1 MAVQPDGVLINRARL
16 TKWGIWVGD
25 VLISFHPQ

>member
-1 MAVQPDGVLINRARL
+1 LQADGVMINRARL

-25 VLISFHPQ
+25 VLISFHALP